1 MNDFM
6 MYDVSAF
13 FIFMTLIISNISKH
27 RMKGR
32 TNSLYLMVLVVS
44 CITIVFRII
53 YQILLRRCEYSNNI
67 EIVIRTFVY
76 LSLIGRSLV
85 YSVGLSFVFS
95 SIGIL
100 PVFVR
105 NDTLKLF
112 LFILFLVP
120 ILYILM
126 DCIKHIIFD
135 ITRNMEIVFLP
146 PMIVLNISI
155 LTLLF
160 FGFVMMLIYQRVL
173 DKIHVAYGLA
183 LFPVNTLLF
192 ILQTIYPQVQIE
204 MFVIAMTCYLA
215 FATIQRPELLINT
228 ETLAQ
233 SSIAFENELKKSMSI
248 AVPVKFV
255 FIKITNYK
263 NINMYVG
270 NDKFIELLKQI
281 TIFLHDLSKKQKL
294 GSNVYYLNDYV
305 YALPTEG
312 QTELM
317 VDAILRDLQTYFS
330 QDFILDGVR
339 INLETRIC
347 AVRVPE
353 DIDNFEHLL
362 YISKQFYKI
371 IEPNGKPQWYKDYVS
386 DRNFIVRKNLDSI
399 LERAIQ
405 NRSFDVYYQP
415 IYNIK
420 RKCFTCAEALVR
432 LNDPDYGNISPALF
446 IPYAEKTNKIHI
458 IGDFVLEKVCKF
470 IGSEEY
476 KALGLDYIEINMSV
490 AQCFETDLVSKM
502 RTWMEKYSVE
512 PMQIRLEITEN
523 AATFNPQIV
532 EKNMNILHKMGVSF
546 ALDDYGTGFSN
557 IKKMISLPFDVVKV
571 NKTFVD
577 EIENPNTETLVKDT
591 IHMLKSLGKEVLI
604 EGIETKDRAELFTNY
619 DYDKKLGCDYLQGF
633 YFSKPL
639 PKTEFVKFLTM

>member
-6 MYDVSAF
+6 MYDVSAL
-13 FIFMTLIISNISKH
+13 FIFLTLIISNISKH

-44 CITIVFRII
+44 CITIAFRII
-53 YQILLRRCEYSNNI
+53 YQLILRHCSYSPDAV
-67 EIVIRTFVY
+67 VIAKTFVY

-85 YSVGLSFVFS
+85 YSVGISFVFS

-100 PVFVR
+100 PIFLR
-105 NDTLKLF
+105 NDTLKIFLLLLF
-112 LFILFLVP
+112 VIP

-126 DCIKHIIFD
+126 DCVKHIIFT
-135 ITRNMEIVFLP
+135 ITKDMELIFLP
-146 PMIVLNISI
+146 PMVVLNICI

-160 FGFVMMLIYQRVL
+160 FGFVMLLVYQRVL
-173 DKIHVAYGLA
+173 NKIHVAYGLS
-183 LFPVNTLLF
+183 LFPVNSLLF

-233 SSIAFENELKKSMSI
+233 SSIAFENELKKSMSVS
-248 AVPVKFV
+248 VPGKFI

-281 TIFLHDLSKKQKL
+281 TIFLHNLSKKQKL

-317 VDAILRDLQTYFS
+317 VDAVLRDLQTYFS
-330 QDFILDGVR
+330 QVFILDGVR

-347 AVRVPE
+347 AVRVPD
-353 DIDNFEHLL
+353 DIDNYEYLL

-371 IEPNGKPQWYKDYVS
+371 IEANGKPQWYKDYVS
-386 DRNFIVRKNLDSI
+386 DRNFVIRKNLEAI
-399 LERAIQ
+399 LDRAIAEK
-405 NRSFDVYYQP
+405 SFDVYYQP
-415 IYNIK
+415 IYHIR
-420 RKCFTCAEALVR
+420 RKAFTCAEALVR
-432 LNDPDYGNISPALF
+432 LNDPDYGNIPPGLF

-458 IGDFVLEKVCKF
+458 IGNFVLEKVCKF

-476 KALGLDYIEINMSV
+476 KALGIDYIEVNMSV
-490 AQCFETDLVSKM
+490 AQCFETDLVTKM
-502 RTWMEKYSVE
+502 RSWMEKYNVE
-512 PMQIRLEITEN
+512 PMQLRLEITEN

-532 EKNMNILHKMGVSF
+532 EKNMHVLHKMGVSF

-557 IKKMISLPFDVVKV
+557 IKKMISLPFDVVKL

-577 EIENPNTETLVKDT
+577 EIDNPNTETVVKDT

-604 EGIETKDRAELFTNY
+604 EGIETKDRADLFTNY

-639 PKTEFVKFLTM
+639 PQTEFVKFLTI

>member
-6 MYDVSAF
+6 MYDVSAL
-13 FIFMTLIISNISKH
+13 FIFLTLIISNISKH

-32 TNSLYLMVLVVS
+32 TNSLYLMTLVVS
-44 CITIVFRII
+44 CITIAFRII
-53 YQILLRRCEYSNNI
+53 YQLILRHNAYSPNVVFI
-67 EIVIRTFVY
+67 ARTFVY

-100 PVFVR
+100 PIFLR
-105 NDTLKLF
+105 NDTLKIFLILLF
-112 LFILFLVP
+112 TIP

-126 DCIKHIIFD
+126 DCVKHIIFT
-135 ITRNMEIVFLP
+135 ITKDMQLVFLS
-146 PMIVLNISI
+146 PMVVLNICI

-160 FGFVMMLIYQRVL
+160 FGFVMLLVYRKVL
-173 DKIHVAYGLA
+173 DKVHVAYGLS

-233 SSIAFENELKKSMSI
+233 SSIAFENELKKSMSVS
-248 AVPVKFV
+248 VPGKFI

-270 NDKFIELLKQI
+270 NDKFMELLKQI

-294 GSNVYYLNDYV
+294 GANVYYLNDYV

-317 VDAILRDLQTYFS
+317 VDAVLRDLQTYFS
-330 QDFILDGVR
+330 QVFILDGVR

-347 AVRVPE
+347 AIRVPE
-353 DIDNFEHLL
+353 DIDNYEYLI

-386 DRNFIVRKNLDSI
+386 DRNFIIRNNLDKI
-399 LERAIQ
+399 LDRAIAEK
-405 NRSFDVYYQP
+405 SFDVYYQP
-415 IYNIK
+415 IYNIR
-420 RKCFTCAEALVR
+420 RKSYSCAEALVR
-432 LNDPDYGNISPALF
+432 LNDPDYGNIPPGLF

-476 KALGLDYIEINMSV
+476 KTLGIDYIEVNMSV
-490 AQCFETDLVSKM
+490 AQCFETDLVTKM
-502 RTWMEKYSVE
+502 RNWMEKYNVQ
-512 PMQIRLEITEN
+512 PMQLRLEITEN

-532 EKNMNILHKMGVSF
+532 EKNMHVLHKMGVSF

-557 IKKMISLPFDVVKV
+557 IKKMISLPFDVVKL

-577 EIENPNTETLVKDT
+577 EIDNPNTETVVKDT

-604 EGIETKDRAELFTNY
+604 EGIETKDRADLFTNY
-619 DYDKKLGCDYLQGF
+619 DYDRKLGCDYLQGF

-639 PKTEFVKFLTM
+639 PQTEFVKFLTI

>member
-6 MYDVSAF
+6 MYDVSAL
-13 FIFMTLIISNISKH
+13 FIFLTLIISNISKH

-44 CITIVFRII
+44 CITIAFRII
-53 YQILLRRCEYSNNI
+53 YQIILRHCPYSPDAVMI
-67 EIVIRTFVY
+67 AKTFVY

-85 YSVGLSFVFS
+85 YSVGLLFVFS

-100 PVFVR
+100 PIFLR
-105 NDTLKLF
+105 NDTLKIFLILLF
-112 LFILFLVP
+112 VIP

-126 DCIKHIIFD
+126 DCVKHIIFK
-135 ITRNMEIVFLP
+135 ITKDMELIFLP
-146 PMIVLNISI
+146 PMVVLNICI

-160 FGFVMMLIYQRVL
+160 FGFVMLLVYQRVL
-173 DKIHVAYGLA
+173 NKIHVAYGLS
-183 LFPVNTLLF
+183 LFPVNSLLF

-204 MFVIAMTCYLA
+204 MFVIAITCYLA
-215 FATIQRPELLINT
+215 FATIQRPELLINS

-233 SSIAFENELKKSMSI
+233 SSIAFENELKKSMSVS
-248 AVPVKFV
+248 VPGKFI

-317 VDAILRDLQTYFS
+317 VDAVLRDLQTYFS
-330 QDFILDGVR
+330 QVFILDGVR

-347 AVRVPE
+347 AVRVPD
-353 DIDNFEHLL
+353 DIDNYEYLL

-371 IEPNGKPQWYKDYVS
+371 IEANGKPQWYKDYVS
-386 DRNFIVRKNLDSI
+386 DRNFVIRKNLEAI
-399 LERAIQ
+399 LDRAIAEK
-405 NRSFDVYYQP
+405 SFDVYYQP
-415 IYNIK
+415 IYNIR
-420 RKCFTCAEALVR
+420 RKAFTCAEALVR
-432 LNDPDYGNISPALF
+432 LNDPDYGNIPPGLF

-458 IGDFVLEKVCKF
+458 IGNFVLEKVCKF

-476 KALGLDYIEINMSV
+476 KALGIDYIEVNMSV
-490 AQCFETDLVSKM
+490 AQCFETDLVTKM
-502 RTWMEKYSVE
+502 RSWMEKYNVE
-512 PMQIRLEITEN
+512 PMQLRLEITEN

-532 EKNMNILHKMGVSF
+532 EKNMHVLHKMGVSF

-557 IKKMISLPFDVVKV
+557 IKKMISLPFDVVKL

-577 EIENPNTETLVKDT
+577 EIDNPNTETVVKDT

-604 EGIETKDRAELFTNY
+604 EGIETKDRADLFTNY

-639 PKTEFVKFLTM
+639 PQTEFVKFLTI